1 MQFHLSALTDLAT
14 AGFDDLIDARSP
26 AEYAEDHLPGAL
38 SLPVLDDD
46 ERARVGTMY
55 VRQSSFGARRIGAAQ
70 VLRNIADHLD
80 GPLADRPG
88 GWRPLVY
95 CWRGGQRSGTFGWL
109 MREIGWPAQ
118 TLAGGY
124 RSYRR
129 LVVRAMYDTPLP
141 HRLVVLTGMTCTAK
155 TVLLHKLAGAG
166 MQVLDLEGIGRH
178 RGSIFGALAEP
189 QPAQRAFEGAIA
201 LQLARFDPARAVV
214 VEAESSKVGDLI
226 VPPVLWAAMCA
237 APRVEIAAPL
247 SARAAHFPQA
257 YPDLVA
263 DPTRFAALVGR
274 LRRLHGR
281 ALVDRWQAMIAAG
294 DMEGVA
300 AELMTAHYDPRYGKS
315 QARYGDRVVA
325 RQVFDRLDDAALDAG
340 LAALAGAL
348 DAAAQDAASSL
359 GGRRMSGP

>member
-1 MQFHLSALTDLAT
+1 MQFQLSALSDLFD

-26 AEYAEDHLPGAL
+26 AEYAEDRLPGAI
-38 SLPVLDDD
+38 SLPVLDND
-46 ERARVGTMY
+46 ERAQVGTIY
-55 VRQSSFGARRIGAAQ
+55 VQQSRFGARRLGAAQ

-129 LVVRAMYDTPLP
+129 LVVQAMYDTPLP

-178 RGSIFGALAEP
+178 RGSIFGAMADP
-189 QPAQRAFEGAIA
+189 QPSQRAFEGEIA
-201 LQLARFDPARAVV
+201 LALARFDSAKPVV

-237 APRVEIAAPL
+237 APRVEVTAPL
-247 SARAAHFPQA
+247 AARAAHFPQA
-257 YPDLVA
+257 YPDLVG
-263 DPTRFAALVGR
+263 DPARFAALVGQ
-274 LRRLHGR
+274 LHRLHGR
-281 ALVDRWQAMIAAG
+281 AQVARWQEMIAEG
-294 DMEGVA
+294 DMPGVA
-300 AELMTAHYDPRYGKS
+300 AELMTTHYDPRYGKS
-315 QARYGDRVVA
+315 QARFADRVVA

-340 LAALAGAL
+340 LPALAATLEHAARGA
-348 DAAAQDAASSL
+348 APAT
-359 GGRRMSGP
+359 GGP

>member
-1 MQFHLSALTDLAT
+1 MQFDLHRLSDLFD
-14 AGFDDLIDARSP
+14 AGFDDVIDARSP

-38 SLPVLDDD
+38 SLPVLDND
-46 ERARVGTMY
+46 ERAQVGTIY
-55 VRQSSFGARRIGAAQ
+55 VQQSRFGARRIGAAQ
-70 VLRNIADHLD
+70 VLRNIAAHLD

-95 CWRGGQRSGTFGWL
+95 CWRGGQRSATFGWL

-178 RGSIFGALAEP
+178 RGSIFGAMADR
-189 QPAQRAFEGAIA
+189 QPSQRAFEGAIA
-201 LQLARFDPARAVV
+201 LQLARCDPARAVV

-237 APRVEIAAPL
+237 APRVEVTAPL
-247 SARAAHFPQA
+247 AARAAHFPQA

-263 DPTRFAALVGR
+263 EPARFAALVGQ

-281 ALVDRWQAMIAAG
+281 AQVARWQAMIAAG
-294 DMEGVA
+294 EMDSVA
-300 AELMTAHYDPRYGKS
+300 ADLMTVHYDPRYGKS
-315 QARYGDRVVA
+315 QARFAARVVA
-325 RQVFDRLDDAALDAG
+325 RQAFDSLDDAALDAG
-340 LAALAGAL
+340 VARLSDALHRAATAPRAAGGAT
-348 DAAAQDAASSL
+348 
-359 GGRRMSGP
+359 

>member
-1 MQFHLSALTDLAT
+1 MQFQLTRLSDLFD
-14 AGFDDLIDARSP
+14 AGFDDIVDARSP
-26 AEYAEDHLPGAL
+26 AEFAEDRLPGAI

-46 ERARVGTMY
+46 ERAQVGTIY
-55 VRQSSFGARRIGAAQ
+55 TRQSRFGARRLGAAR

-129 LVVRAMYDTPLP
+129 LVVRAMYETPLP

-155 TVLLHKLAGAG
+155 TVLLHKLAGTG

-178 RGSIFGALAEP
+178 RGSIFGAMADP
-189 QPAQRAFEGAIA
+189 QPSQRAFEGAIA
-201 LQLARFDPARAVV
+201 LALARCDPTRTVV

-226 VPPVLWAAMCA
+226 VPPALWKAMRD
-237 APRVEIAAPL
+237 APRVEVAAPL
-247 SARAAHFPQA
+247 AARAAHFPQA

-263 DPTRFAALVGR
+263 DPARFAALVER

-281 ALVDRWQAMIAAG
+281 ERIARWQELIAAG
-294 DMEGVA
+294 DMAGVA

-315 QARYGDRVVA
+315 QARFADRVVA
-325 RQVFDRLDDAALDAG
+325 RQVFDRLDDAAVDAG
-340 LAALAGAL
+340 LPALACAL
-348 DAAAQDAASSL
+348 DRAAMATPPATD
-359 GGRRMSGP
+359 